1 MTKKSNKAKKSQ
13 QEQPNDELDLKISQ
27 QMQSGF
33 RRNSVSWTVKQLTD
47 AVINGEIHDAPY
59 QRGAVWDRPKQKAL
73 IETILRYGGEKIP
86 TITLRKKG
94 EKDYEVVDGKQR
106 LLTSLTPFVRGEF
119 KLSGI
124 YNRELSGLNID
135 MLSDDWKV
143 TYGSFMNCKI
153 PLDIME
159 DMSDEEA
166 ITYFIQINSSGVNM
180 SVGEKIH
187 AMQGTPILKTLDSL
201 KKHKVWENIT
211 RKIRYNEYWHI
222 SRMLLF
228 IRDYEKDSDI
238 KCYSQTQLLNE
249 LDIYRSV
256 NMPTSVVKC
265 TKQIFN
271 FLNEIFMRYD
281 FKVTIAEFFG
291 LFEYTYLNLSDLKK
305 DKELFGEFISGLYYR
320 MDKYR
325 DDGLFRE
332 LKTKHKEI
340 GFNYTV
346 QYYKWYN
353 AQIEKAFSTYKE
365 GGKWNDIRR
374 LSFQ

>member
-1 MTKKSNKAKKSQ
+1 MTKARKQTSQ
-13 QEQPNDELDLKISQ
+13 EKPNEEMDLRISE

-33 RRNSVSWTVKQLTD
+33 KRTPVSWSVKEITD
-47 AVINGEIHDAPY
+47 AVNNGEIHDAPY
-59 QRGAVWDRPKQKAL
+59 QRGAVWDKPKQKAL

-86 TITLRKKG
+86 TITLRKLGDKN
-94 EKDYEVVDGKQR
+94 YEIVDGKQR
-106 LLTSLTPFVRGEF
+106 LLTALTPFVNGEF

-124 YNRELSGLNID
+124 YNKQLSGATISDLF
-135 MLSDDWKV
+135 DDWKM

-153 PLDIME
+153 PLDVME
-159 DMSDEEA
+159 EMSDEEA

-187 AMQGTPILKTLDSL
+187 AMQGTPILRTLDDL
-201 KKHKVWENIT
+201 KRHKIWDNIT

-228 IRDYEKDSDI
+228 IRDYEKNSDI
-238 KCYSQTQLLNE
+238 RCYTQTQLLNE
-249 LDIYRSV
+249 LDIYRSANV
-256 NMPTSVVKC
+256 PSSAIKSV
-265 TKQIFN
+265 KQIFN
-271 FLNEIFMRYD
+271 FLNEIFVRYD

-291 LFEYTYLNLSDLKK
+291 IFEYTYLNLSELKK
-305 DKELFGEFISGLYYR
+305 DKEKFGEFISGLYYR

-332 LKTKHKEI
+332 LKTKHQEK

-346 QYYKWYN
+346 NYYNWYN
-353 AQIEKAFSTYKE
+353 DQIGKAFEVFKN
-365 GGKWNDIRR
+365 GGSWDDIRR
-374 LSFQ
+374 LSFT

>member
-13 QEQPNDELDLKISQ
+13 QEEPNDELDLKISQ

-33 RRNSVSWTVKQLTD
+33 RRNSVSWTVKELTD

-106 LLTSLTPFVRGEF
+106 LLTSLTPFVKGEF
-119 KLSGI
+119 KLSGT
-124 YNRELSGLNID
+124 YNRELSGHNIN
-135 MLSDDWKV
+135 MLFDDWKM

-271 FLNEIFMRYD
+271 FLNEILP
-281 FKVTIAEFFG
+281 E
-291 LFEYTYLNLSDLKK
+291 LKK

-353 AQIEKAFSTYKE
+353 TQIEKAFSTFKE